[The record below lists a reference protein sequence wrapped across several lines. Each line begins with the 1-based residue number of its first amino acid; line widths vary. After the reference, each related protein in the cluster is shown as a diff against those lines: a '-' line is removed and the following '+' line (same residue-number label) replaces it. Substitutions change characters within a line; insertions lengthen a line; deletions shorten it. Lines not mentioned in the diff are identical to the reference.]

1 MIDAKEMMRLMNCF
15 IRSGAFI
22 NHNLEFIA
30 HRRGEAYFRL
40 QDCETV
46 LDVQCKVLE
55 WLSRAAYKT
64 EPWRAKRK
72 NDEFHQEMQQG
83 INAYLGTEFTT
94 QDFDLIYS
102 RLGNRCN
109 HALTVRFVESGY
121 DLAVLEEKRDAAD

>member
-1 MIDAKEMMRLMNCF
+1 MIDAKEMKRLMDCF

-30 HRRGEAYFRL
+30 HRQANEFFRL
-40 QDCETV
+40 EDCETV
-46 LDVQCKVLE
+46 FDVQCKVLE

-64 EPWRAKRK
+64 EPWRTKRK
-72 NDEFHQEMQQG
+72 NDEFHREMQQG

-102 RLGNRCN
+102 RLGNRVN

-121 DLAVLEEKRDAAD
+121 DLRLLEVEQDGH

>member
-15 IRSGAFI
+15 ARSGAFI

-30 HRRGEAYFRL
+30 HRQVNEFFWL
-40 QDCETV
+40 EDCETV
-46 LDVQCKVLE
+46 FDVQCKVLE

-64 EPWRAKRK
+64 EPWRTKRK

-102 RLGNRCN
+102 RLGNRVN

-121 DLAVLEEKRDAAD
+121 DLSLLEEEQDGH